1 MIRSDTPIWQLTVSE
16 FMQVLENCMSKNDTR
31 KEEHTAKK
39 YVYGLKG
46 LCELFSCSKGTA
58 IKIKES
64 GVIDKAVTQIGRK
77 IIVDAELALE
87 LHHRKKK

>member
-16 FMQVLENCMSKNDTR
+16 FMQVLENCMPKNDTR

-46 LCELFSCSKGTA
+46 LCELFSCSK
-58 IKIKES
+58 
-64 GVIDKAVTQIGRK
+64 
-77 IIVDAELALE
+77 
-87 LHHRKKK
+87 

>member
-16 FMQVLENCMSKNDTR
+16 FMQVLENCMPKNDTR

-58 IKIKES
+58 INTKAR
-64 GVIDKAVTQIGRK
+64 GDIDKSVTQIVRK